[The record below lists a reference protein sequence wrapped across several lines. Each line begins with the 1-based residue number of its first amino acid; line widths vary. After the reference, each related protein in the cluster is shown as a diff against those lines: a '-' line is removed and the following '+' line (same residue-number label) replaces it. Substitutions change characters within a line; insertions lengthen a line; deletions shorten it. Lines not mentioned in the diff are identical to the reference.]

1 MKERKIPLHIFI
13 VVVVL
18 SAILVVTGVVVTNL
32 IIQHNITTHLGTQV
46 ENHIGYFDEDNPK
59 DQVATQ
65 PKVNGK
71 AKKDT
76 SISTYK
82 KFLKAS
88 KMRKKNAKS
97 VSTTKKVEN
106 KNKTK
111 LTSLQKAIQK
121 KPELNNG
128 EWLPPIKD

>member
-1 MKERKIPLHIFI
+1 MKERKIPLHMFI

-18 SAILVVTGVVVTNL
+18 SAILVITGVVVTNL
-32 IIQHNITTHLGTQV
+32 IIQHNTTTHLGTQV
-46 ENHIGYFDEDNPK
+46 ENHIGYFDEDNPE

-71 AKKDT
+71 TKNTA
-76 SISTYK
+76 ISTYK
-82 KFLKAS
+82 EFLKAS
-88 KMRKKNAKS
+88 KMREKNAKS
-97 VSTTKKVEN
+97 ISTTKKIKN

>member
-1 MKERKIPLHIFI
+1 MKEKKTLPIFI

-32 IIQHNITTHLGTQV
+32 IIQDNTTTHLGTQV
-46 ENHIGYFDEDNPK
+46 ENHIGYFDEDNPE

-71 AKKDT
+71 TKNTA
-76 SISTYK
+76 ISTYK
-82 KFLKAS
+82 EFLKAS
-88 KMRKKNAKS
+88 KMREKNAKS
-97 VSTTKKVEN
+97 ISTTKKIKN

>member
-1 MKERKIPLHIFI
+1 MKEKKTLPIFI

-32 IIQHNITTHLGTQV
+32 IIQHNTTTHLGTQV
-46 ENHIGYFDEDNPK
+46 ENHIGYFDEDNPE

-71 AKKDT
+71 TKNTA
-76 SISTYK
+76 ISTYK
-82 KFLKAS
+82 EFLKAS
-88 KMRKKNAKS
+88 KMREKNAKS
-97 VSTTKKVEN
+97 ISTTKKIKN